1 MVAHCYVSCHVSLIS
16 AKNYINL
23 TMQVLHTKRFT
34 FAPPKGSAAAETN
47 PSETLLTALEESTPR
62 SLLQYLAYLDLSMV
76 SEKNVDTWRRAAF
89 FEETGETYK
98 RVVAVSLR
106 PLELLTVKLG
116 EGLESSSVER
126 TFQLSDQLRSPT
138 DMLIN
143 KKLQELDYDFQVD
156 IWFRL
161 LLEFLLVFHCILC
174 LVQL

>member
-1 MVAHCYVSCHVSLIS
+1 MTI
-16 AKNYINL
+16 
-23 TMQVLHTKRFT
+23 QELHTKRFT

-47 PSETLLTALEESTPR
+47 PSESLLTALEESTPQ
-62 SLLQYLAYLDLSMV
+62 SLLQYLAYLDLCMV
-76 SEKNVDTWRRAAF
+76 CERNVDTWHRAAF

-143 KKLQELDYDFQVD
+143 QKLQELQHDFQVG
-156 IWFRL
+156 IPFSMIMPV
-161 LLEFLLVFHCILC
+161 FLQILKF
-174 LVQL
+174 